1 MAFPSS
7 MQKLITFTAL
17 VACLTPT
24 TVTVVQSTPLEY
36 NPVTTCENVVPLTHD
51 HPAYG
56 AVLAPTAN
64 TQYEDRTYPED
75 LAEEEDRM
83 TVDSGSNSAIGGS
96 VASEA
101 FDNGTITFAGEHI
114 GGENATTD
122 TGSVLASVRRLETSS
137 SDIGRLETYFKT
149 SMEKNAKKLATKGNA
164 PTMPWPSSYWPVYLD
179 GINYQWSQN
188 QPSPAEKYA
197 TAFGLNTQTFMASI
211 SQATGILSQ
220 STRTSCFS
228 NAQCTSLGDGSVCAK
243 RAGQWQGYCIP
254 SWFGI
259 CHAWTPAAIL
269 ESEPKCAVT
278 KNGVTFQV
286 MDIKALLTQIY
297 DGAQLETVFTGVRFN
312 GVDSTTP
319 KDKYGRYTDSSRR
332 DLGPGY
338 MHIAMANILGRFKKT
353 FILDVTGGAEVW
365 NQPIY
370 SYEVLKQTEMTT
382 QQGAKKYFNTNK
394 YPFNSK
400 AKSLMY
406 VQTKVTWMVEALE
419 DGPLVTNG
427 RANLY
432 TNSDTYS
439 YLLELDSSKNII
451 GGEWVDK
458 SKDDHPDFLW
468 FATGKPADS
477 TVTSVGLSYNT
488 VRSLLEDSL
497 KC

>member
-1 MAFPSS
+1 

-278 KNGVTFQV
+278 KNGVTFQ
-286 MDIKALLTQIY
+286 
-297 DGAQLETVFTGVRFN
+297 
-312 GVDSTTP
+312 
-319 KDKYGRYTDSSRR
+319 
-332 DLGPGY
+332 
-338 MHIAMANILGRFKKT
+338 
-353 FILDVTGGAEVW
+353 
-365 NQPIY
+365 
-370 SYEVLKQTEMTT
+370 
-382 QQGAKKYFNTNK
+382 
-394 YPFNSK
+394 
-400 AKSLMY
+400 
-406 VQTKVTWMVEALE
+406 
-419 DGPLVTNG
+419 
-427 RANLY
+427 
-432 TNSDTYS
+432 
-439 YLLELDSSKNII
+439 
-451 GGEWVDK
+451 
-458 SKDDHPDFLW
+458 
-468 FATGKPADS
+468 
-477 TVTSVGLSYNT
+477 
-488 VRSLLEDSL
+488 
-497 KC
+497 